1 MNISID
7 AGKTLDKIQ
16 HIFMIETL
24 QKVGTERTYLNI
36 IKTIYDKPTAN
47 VILNAEKLKAFP
59 LRLKKKKECP
69 RSSLQFNT
77 VLEVLDTTIRI
88 EKEMKRIKIGKK

>member
-59 LRLKKKKECP
+59 LRLKKKKK
-69 RSSLQFNT
+69 RMSTFITSIQHSFGSLRHNNQN
-77 VLEVLDTTIRI
+77 RKRN
-88 EKEMKRIKIGKK
+88 EKN

>member
-59 LRLKKKKECP
+59 LRLKKKKNVHGHHFN
-69 RSSLQFNT
+69 STQFW
-77 VLEVLDTTIRI
+77 
-88 EKEMKRIKIGKK
+88 KS

>member
-59 LRLKKKKECP
+59 LRLKKKK
-69 RSSLQFNT
+69 RMSTVITSIQHSFGSLRHNKQN
-77 VLEVLDTTIRI
+77 R
-88 EKEMKRIKIGKK
+88 KIN